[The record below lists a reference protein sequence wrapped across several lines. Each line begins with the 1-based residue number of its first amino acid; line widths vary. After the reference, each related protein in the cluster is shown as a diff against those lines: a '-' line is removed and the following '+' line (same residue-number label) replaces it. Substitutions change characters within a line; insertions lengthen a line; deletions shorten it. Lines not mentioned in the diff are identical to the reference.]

1 MHLNQRQVQFQQS
14 LQENAEGPPPL
25 PEDSDPV
32 QLELLLA
39 TTIGIFQ
46 DKGECFV
53 PLGFFPASVACFIA
67 LNLTCSVT

>member
-32 QLELLLA
+32 QLEAPRNYHWNFPRQRGALRTVGLLSR
-39 TTIGIFQ
+39 
-46 DKGECFV
+46 
-53 PLGFFPASVACFIA
+53 LGCMLHSTQP
-67 LNLTCSVT
+67 CSVT